1 MPEKTSE
8 IKAVMEKPF
17 KLQPNS
23 FEISQIISFS
33 EHLLFTLILL
43 NNKLFKRC
51 VSRTA
56 DFRIGNFLNIAW
68 TY

>member
-23 FEISQIISFS
+23 FEISQKNFIFRALTIY
-33 EHLLFTLILL
+33 LNFT
-43 NNKLFKRC
+43 K
-51 VSRTA
+51 
-56 DFRIGNFLNIAW
+56 
-68 TY
+68 